1 MAKVESYSIK
11 EFMSGAYKLKEKEPN
26 PVLYGLGLGTSL
38 AFGGFHPVAAAD
50 MTTRIISAF
59 DPIISLVQG
68 IAYPVTFLM
77 ISGGFLL
84 IILGQRSKGLAMMKW
99 AGVGYIGLQFAPA
112 IMQILVDVGKAMM
125 AK

>member
-1 MAKVESYSIK
+1 MAKTVTYDFRAFMNGKLVEKTK
-11 EFMSGAYKLKEKEPN
+11 EQS
-26 PVLYGLGLGTSL
+26 PVMFAVGLGASL
-38 AFGGFHPVAAAD
+38 TFGGFYPVAAAD
-50 MTTRIISAF
+50 MTTRIIGAF